1 MGVASEGW
9 DGQCAGFFFPTASKL
24 ISIVLFFSFFFLL
37 STKPGSQPARDN
49 NILTEN
55 LMHPTRVI
63 YIVRDPCASEITTV
77 ENKRITQQ
85 KGLDESKQEKRD
97 LLLKHFPACSGS
109 RGTRGG
115 PPFQSSQTVT

>member
-1 MGVASEGW
+1 MQLRMTLKVSVMPKGEPW
-9 DGQCAGFFFPTASKL
+9 HCL
-24 ISIVLFFSFFFLL
+24 E
-37 STKPGSQPARDN
+37 STKPGCQPARDN

-55 LMHPTRVI
+55 PMYPTRVI

-97 LLLKHFPACSGS
+97 LLLKHFPACS
-109 RGTRGG
+109 
-115 PPFQSSQTVT
+115 

>member
-1 MGVASEGW
+1 MGVASKGW
-9 DGQCAGFFFPTASKL
+9 DGQCAVFFFPTASKF
-24 ISIVLFFSFFFLL
+24 ISIVLFCLFLLL
-37 STKPGSQPARDN
+37 STKPGSQPAKDN

-63 YIVRDPCASEITTV
+63 YIVWDPCASEITRV

-97 LLLKHFPACSGS
+97 LLLKHFPACS
-109 RGTRGG
+109 
-115 PPFQSSQTVT
+115 

>member
-1 MGVASEGW
+1 M
-9 DGQCAGFFFPTASKL
+9 QLKITL
-24 ISIVLFFSFFFLL
+24 RVLVMPKGEPWHFLGSG
-37 STKPGSQPARDN
+37 STKPGAQPVRDN

-63 YIVRDPCASEITTV
+63 YIVRDLCASEITTV

-97 LLLKHFPACSGS
+97 LLLKHFPACS
-109 RGTRGG
+109 
-115 PPFQSSQTVT
+115 